1 VPPLASLDAAELALP
16 PDVLARTQTPALVID
31 LERVRR
37 NVGTM
42 LARTGGADRW
52 RPHVKTTKTP
62 EVWAE
67 LVHAG
72 VTRFKCA
79 TTREARVLVET
90 LEREQAHDPDVC
102 VGYPL
107 RGPALDALARLA
119 RDHPGV
125 RLSVL
130 CEDADLVRSIPDELG
145 ILVDVNLGMDRTGVP
160 AAEHGEV
167 LAVARGAGE
176 RLRGLH
182 GYEGLVHD
190 GPPETRRAAAFA
202 CYDRLLK
209 LVEHVRS
216 EGLALEE
223 LVTSG
228 TPGFP
233 AALAYPPFAEL
244 AARHGVAHRVSP
256 GTVVL
261 HDARSEE
268 QNGDLG
274 LVPAAWVVSRVVSR
288 PAAGVVTCDAGSKA
302 LAAEAGD
309 PCAVVAGHP
318 ELVAL
323 PPSEEHLPL
332 RVTTG
337 GGPARGEAL
346 ALVPRHVCPTVNLAE
361 EALLRDGDELR
372 VVPVRARAHDLAERA
387 GS

>member
-1 VPPLASLDAAELALP
+1 
-16 PDVLARTQTPALVID
+16 
-31 LERVRR
+31 
-37 NVGTM
+37 
-42 LARTGGADRW
+42 
-52 RPHVKTTKTP
+52 
-62 EVWAE
+62 
-67 LVHAG
+67 
-72 VTRFKCA
+72 
-79 TTREARVLVET
+79 
-90 LEREQAHDPDVC
+90 
-102 VGYPL
+102 
-107 RGPALDALARLA
+107 
-119 RDHPGV
+119 
-125 RLSVL
+125 
-130 CEDADLVRSIPDELG
+130 
-145 ILVDVNLGMDRTGVP
+145 
-160 AAEHGEV
+160 
-167 LAVARGAGE
+167 
-176 RLRGLH
+176 
-182 GYEGLVHD
+182 
-190 GPPETRRAAAFA
+190 
-202 CYDRLLK
+202 
-209 LVEHVRS
+209 
-216 EGLALEE
+216 
-223 LVTSG
+223 
-228 TPGFP
+228 
-233 AALAYPPFAEL
+233 
-244 AARHGVAHRVSP
+244 
-256 GTVVL
+256 VL